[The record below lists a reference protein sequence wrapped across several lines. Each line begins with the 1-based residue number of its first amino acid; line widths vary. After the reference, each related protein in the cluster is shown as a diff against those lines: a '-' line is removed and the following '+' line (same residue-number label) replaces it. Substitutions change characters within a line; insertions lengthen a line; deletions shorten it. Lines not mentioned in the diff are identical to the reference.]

1 MIQGACTRAAAF
13 RKAAAVAA
21 AVTTM
26 VCGTLAALVTQP
38 ALAQAYPSKPIRFVF
53 GFPAGSATDTLFR
66 PVMEHMSGTLGQPIV
81 MDARPGGGGMVA
93 ALHIKSQAPDGYVF
107 YFGSTSLINAALRQP
122 EQINLS
128 RDFSPIAAVTSAPLL
143 IAVNA
148 DTKINSF
155 KDLIDEAR
163 AKPGQLNYSSYGIGS
178 GAHVFMEWL
187 QSEAKVKMTH
197 VPYQGISQAA
207 LDTVAGRVQVTATII
222 ATARPYA
229 KELGGSGKLR
239 LLATGTRERSP
250 LAPDVPGMREV
261 GYPQLD
267 LPLWGGFL
275 GPAGMQRNVVDTLAR
290 ATGVAYKDPKIVE
303 MANRFGQ
310 AVAFGGPEELQRLM
324 QHEYDTTAKLIKDA
338 GLKLE

>member
-1 MIQGACTRAAAF
+1 MMIRGLCSSAAAF
-13 RKAAAVAA
+13 RKAAAAVGSILVAA
-21 AVTTM
+21 
-26 VCGTLAALVTQP
+26 VCSTLVAQP
-38 ALAQAYPSKPIRFVF
+38 VLAQAYPSKPIRFVF

-81 MDARPGGGGMVA
+81 MDAHPGGGGMVA
-93 ALHIKSQAPDGYVF
+93 ALHIKSQPPDGYAF

-122 EQINLS
+122 EAINLR
-128 RDFSPIAAVTSAPLL
+128 RDFTPICVVTSAPLL

-148 DTKINSF
+148 DTDIKTF
-155 KDLIDEAR
+155 KDLIDQAR
-163 AKPGQLNYSSYGIGS
+163 AKPGQLNYASYGIGS

-187 QSEAKVKMTH
+187 QSEAKIKLTH
-197 VPYQGISQAA
+197 VPYQGISQAM
-207 LDTVAGRVQVTATII
+207 LDLVAGRVQVTATIV
-222 ATARPYA
+222 ASARPYA
-229 KELGGSGKLR
+229 KELGGSGKIR

-250 LAPDVPGMREV
+250 LVPDVPGMREV

-275 GPAGMQRNVVDTLAR
+275 GPAGMPRNVVDTLAH
-290 ATGVAYKDPKIVE
+290 ATDIAYKDPKIVE

-310 AVAFGGPEELQRLM
+310 AVTFAGSEELQRLM
-324 QHEYDTTAKLIKDA
+324 QHEYDATTKLIKEA